1 MTKLFAYLCGIF
13 SLIAVLII
21 HIPADADEPVHRLV
35 VKNHAF
41 SPKELTVP
49 AGQKIKLIVKNE
61 DPTPIEFESYEL
73 NREKV
78 IAGNSEAVVYIDAL
92 SAGSYPF
99 FDEFHQDTT
108 TGKIIAK

>member
-1 MTKLFAYLCGIF
+1 MTKFFTSFAFL
-13 SLIAVLII
+13 LAVVLLVLQ
-21 HIPADADEPVHRLV
+21 PARADDPVHKLT

-92 SAGSYPF
+92 AAGSYPF
-99 FDEFHQDTT
+99 FDEFHQETT